1 MKKLPAGRPH
11 LVIANWKMNPIT
23 EADAGRLARAIV
35 KKASRPRAQVVIAPP
50 AAHLAAVRAALSKSF
65 GLGAQDGHERDTGPL
80 TGNISLRTLYS
91 YGVRTVILGHS
102 ERRKEGETDARV
114 NAKVRAALLLGITP
128 VVCIGELTRDHHGK
142 YFSTVEA
149 QLRATLSGVKRSEI
163 ERVVIA
169 YEPVW
174 AISSGDGKGQ
184 TATPGDAHE
193 MKLFIQKILVEL
205 YGRTSAMRV
214 RIIYGG
220 SVNRANAEDLV
231 VKGEVDGF
239 LVGGA
244 SLKPDEFADII
255 KAAS

>member
-1 MKKLPAGRPH
+1 MKQTPSRSR

-23 EADAGRLARAIV
+23 EADASRLAKAIG
-35 KKASRPRAQVVIAPP
+35 KKALRPRATVIIAPP
-50 AAHLAAVRAALSKSF
+50 TPHLSAVKAALPKSF
-65 GLGAQDGHERDTGPL
+65 GLGAQDGHEKDSGPL
-80 TGNISLRTLYS
+80 TGNVSLRTLYS

-102 ERRKEGETDARV
+102 ERRREGETDQRV
-114 NAKVRAALLLGITP
+114 NVKVRAALQIGITP
-128 VVCIGELTRDHHGK
+128 VVCIGELVRDQHGK

-149 QLRATLSGVKRSEI
+149 QLRSAFGGVKRTEA

-205 YGRTSAMRV
+205 YGRTIAMKL

-220 SVNRANAEDLV
+220 SVNKANAVDLV
-231 VKGEVDGF
+231 QNGEVDGF

-244 SLKPDEFADII
+244 SLKPDEFAEIVR
-255 KAAS
+255 AA

>member
-1 MKKLPAGRPH
+1 MKKPSAVRPR

-23 EADAGRLARAIV
+23 ESDASRLAKAIA
-35 KKASRPRAQVVIAPP
+35 KKAPRPRATVVIAPP
-50 AAHLAAVRAALSKSF
+50 TPHLSAVRKALPKAF
-65 GLGAQDGHERDTGPL
+65 GLGAQDGHEKESGPL
-80 TGNISLRTLYS
+80 TGNVSLRTLYA

-102 ERRKEGETDARV
+102 ERRKEGETDERV
-114 NAKVRAALLLGITP
+114 NVKVRAALALDMTP
-128 VVCIGELTRDHHGK
+128 VVCIGELARDHHGR

-149 QLRATLSGVKRSEI
+149 QLRAALSGVKRTEV

-174 AISSGDGKGQ
+174 AISAGDGKGQ

-205 YGRTSAMRV
+205 YGRSAAMRV
-214 RIIYGG
+214 RILYGG
-220 SVNRANAEDLV
+220 SVNRTNAEDLV
-231 VKGEVDGF
+231 AQGEVDGF

-244 SLKPDEFADII
+244 SLKPDEFAEII
-255 KAAS
+255 HAA